1 MFFLSYIISQLI
13 INYYNKSIP
22 HDTKFILVKHMNN
35 IIPVTYLILVYIML
49 IPIAYLITL
58 QALNFIY
65 NIYTFKIFQKQ
76 NSYINYTYKEYMT
89 LSNLYTKQ
97 KLWTLAL
104 NNLENALELQSTI
117 PEKIIIEYLNE
128 IGFIYSQTNYTFLSS
143 EYY

>member
-1 MFFLSYIISQLI
+1 MS
-13 INYYNKSIP
+13 
-22 HDTKFILVKHMNN
+22 N

-58 QALNFIY
+58 QTLNFVY
-65 NIYTFKIFQKQ
+65 SIYTFKIFQKQ
-76 NSYINYTYKEYMT
+76 NSYIHYTYKEYIT

-128 IGFIYSQTNYTFLSS
+128 IGFIYNQTNYTFLSS
-143 EYY
+143 EYNQP

>member
-1 MFFLSYIISQLI
+1 MS
-13 INYYNKSIP
+13 
-22 HDTKFILVKHMNN
+22 N
-35 IIPVTYLILVYIML
+35 IIPVTYLILVYLML

-58 QALNFIY
+58 QALNFTY
-65 NIYTFKIFQKQ
+65 SIYTFKIFQKQ
-76 NSYINYTYKEYMT
+76 NSCINYTYKEYIT

-128 IGFIYSQTNYTFLSS
+128 IGSIYKQTNYTFLSS
-143 EYY
+143 EYNQP

>member
-1 MFFLSYIISQLI
+1 MIF
-13 INYYNKSIP
+13 NKSIP
-22 HDTKFILVKHMNN
+22 YCTKFILSKHMSN

-49 IPIAYLITL
+49 IPVAYFITL

-65 NIYTFKIFQKQ
+65 SIYTLNIFQKQ
-76 NSYINYTYKEYMT
+76 NSCINYTYKEYMT

-117 PEKIIIEYLNE
+117 PEKITKKYLSE
-128 IGFIYSQTNYTFLSS
+128 IGSIYNQTNYIFLSS
-143 EYY
+143 EYYQT

>member
-1 MFFLSYIISQLI
+1 MS
-13 INYYNKSIP
+13 
-22 HDTKFILVKHMNN
+22 N

-58 QALNFIY
+58 QALNFTCG
-65 NIYTFKIFQKQ
+65 IYTFKIVQKQ
-76 NSYINYTYKEYMT
+76 NSSSNYTYKEYIT

-128 IGFIYSQTNYTFLSS
+128 IGSIYKQTNYTFLSS
-143 EYY
+143 EYNQP